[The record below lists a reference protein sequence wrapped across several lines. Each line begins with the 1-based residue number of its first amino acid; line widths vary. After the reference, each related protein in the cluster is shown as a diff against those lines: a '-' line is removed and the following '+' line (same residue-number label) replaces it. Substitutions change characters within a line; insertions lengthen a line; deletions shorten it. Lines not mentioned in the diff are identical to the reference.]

1 VKPDHAA
8 ALYNLGFL
16 RQTQQRMPECMA
28 LYERAYEVEPW
39 RPQIRAALSQFS
51 ASRYA
56 SDFVQGNSCVDPV
69 AERTAA
75 EKRWRE
81 PWDMSQSRSDKESSR
96 SDRETST
103 KSNTAG
109 TRGNLTMRNASV
121 TADRLKVS
129 HSHAAAAGPVV
140 GAEEDVE
147 QMQAAQRCSGFTE
160 DPCTGAQQ
168 REAEERDPEHTE
180 AVARRKEKAFELER
194 IMQEAR
200 QEAVEREA
208 KTWDRS
214 RGAGGAA
221 AAGNAAD
228 AAMAR
233 GNGLREAERMA
244 RGMCGGEEKER
255 AGEEKERGM
264 AMPAAAPAE
273 ERKIMQKKEREE
285 REAGEREEERLRW
298 KGGWLPTPMPTPQEQ
313 QGSQVGVGNR
323 FEVCGSGGETAGRET
338 LSDNIDVMLEVT
350 KPKIKTQ
357 FTSSQLSCH
366 MLIFFYSFAGTYVSI
381 YASMYT

>member
-1 VKPDHAA
+1 
-8 ALYNLGFL
+8 
-16 RQTQQRMPECMA
+16 MA
-28 LYERAYEVEPW
+28 LYERAYELEPW

-56 SDFVQGNSCVDPV
+56 SDFVQGNSCEDPV
-69 AERTAA
+69 AERAAA

-81 PWDMSQSRSDKESSR
+81 PRDMTQSWSDKESSR
-96 SDRETST
+96 SDKEKST
-103 KSNTAG
+103 KSNTTG

-129 HSHAAAAGPVV
+129 HAHAVAAGLVL

-147 QMQAAQRCSGFTE
+147 QMQAAQRRSGFKE
-160 DPCTGAQQ
+160 DPCTEAQQ

-194 IMQEAR
+194 IMEEAR

-208 KTWDRS
+208 KTWDRR

-233 GNGLREAERMA
+233 GNGMREAERMA

-255 AGEEKERGM
+255 GM
-264 AMPAAAPAE
+264 AKPAAAPAE
-273 ERKIMQKKEREE
+273 ERKMMQKKEREE

-313 QGSQVGVGNR
+313 RGGQVGVGNG
-323 FEVCGSGGETAGRET
+323 FDVCGAGGETAGSET

-357 FTSSQLSCH
+357 LFRLSFHGICSSSFILLYAPMYLSMRLCTH
-366 MLIFFYSFAGTYVSI
+366 EYM
-381 YASMYT
+381 

>member
-16 RQTQQRMPECMA
+16 RQTQQRMSECMA
-28 LYERAYEVEPW
+28 LYERAYEVDPG

-56 SDFVQGNSCVDPV
+56 SDFVQGNSSEDPV
-69 AERTAA
+69 AERVAA

-81 PWDMSQSRSDKESSR
+81 PRDMSQIPSDKESSR
-96 SDRETST
+96 SNKEFSTRST
-103 KSNTAG
+103 KSNTTG

-121 TADRLKVS
+121 TADRS
-129 HSHAAAAGPVV
+129 NESHAHAPAAGLVLE
-140 GAEEDVE
+140 AKADME
-147 QMQAAQRCSGFTE
+147 QMQAAQRRSGFKE
-160 DPCTGAQQ
+160 DPCTEAQQ
-168 REAEERDPEHTE
+168 REAEERDSGHTE
-180 AVARRKEKAFELER
+180 AVSRRQEKAFELER
-194 IMQEAR
+194 IMEEAR

-214 RGAGGAA
+214 RDAGGAA

-255 AGEEKERGM
+255 GR
-264 AMPAAAPAE
+264 AMSAAAPAE
-273 ERKIMQKKEREE
+273 ERKMMQKKEREE
-285 REAGEREEERLRW
+285 REAEEREEERLRW
-298 KGGWLPTPMPTPQEQ
+298 KGGWFPTQMPTPQEQ
-313 QGSQVGVGNR
+313 RGSQVGVGNG
-323 FEVCGSGGETAGRET
+323 FDVCGAGGETAGRET
-338 LSDNIDVMLEVT
+338 LPDNIDVMLEVT
-350 KPKIKTQ
+350 KPKIKA
-357 FTSSQLSCH
+357 QLFR
-366 MLIFFYSFAGTYVSI
+366 LSFHGI
-381 YASMYT
+381 C